1 MLEKDFRVSIKSFC
15 LIAVFCFA
23 SITLAE
29 AQRLPSFYS
38 SRAEKFISSN
48 AWEAAKRE
56 IDTGMKTWPE
66 DPNLRYLNGCY
77 YYAMGDLKRARY
89 NLVKAIQANDQH
101 SKARRKLVDVE
112 DDSKHYSSAI
122 CYINELLELQPY
134 DKDLWRR
141 KIGLYK
147 KSGNQTEADDALE
160 RLSRI
165 YPNDSIIRKDL
176 RIRHRENSNRLLRQ
190 NRLEENAQN
199 LERWIELDSHNL
211 SYYIELF
218 SIYHRM
224 GEFDHAIGI
233 ANRGLSVFPHNAELS
248 NRLIGLLSEMGLY
261 TQALNAAHQYAPNSP
276 TYRYIL
282 KEVANNARLND
293 PYEANGR
300 LYAETKDQDALNY
313 MLNTSLTRCY
323 YDDAR
328 YYLHEAMLKEGRTTS
343 LLMKQYS
350 LEKHLG
356 NETESRKILQELYEH
371 NPTDEELIGQYANM
385 MIALGNSD
393 MALQQWTDANRHLQ
407 KAYELISKDNK
418 SWPAIVSQR
427 IICLGNMGKLE
438 EAASLYQTAASTDPD
453 NKLRYASAYED
464 VVAIK
469 LHALIEEESYE
480 EAFKEAEKLLEIVPT
495 SQTALRCCINMCQTL
510 KREEAFRDYAKR
522 GYDAYPDV
530 PYFIIKQA
538 ISLQHQNQNAK
549 ALSLIHPQKSKEKF
563 QLPQFSTAYSG
574 ISQEWAGEL
583 LKQRLPDMALA
594 IIDSAL
600 IYDPNNKELLY
611 SKGLAYEQLKNFE
624 KAYAYQ
630 SKYYN
635 PSNAEQA
642 DYYQHMRYLGFR
654 SFKNRVDA
662 SYTSASFDSR
672 NSEIASSTHLYTV
685 ASVSYSRLQKDN
697 TYTGQLSYKGI
708 DGSHIGDNHE
718 SGGIGLELMAQWDHT
733 FDSHWSGMANLS
745 YSTKFFNKIGA
756 NVSLAYSM
764 SRGWTPSLRLGY
776 RRTPETYLYF
786 SSADSILLHHGKY
799 NLFIFTPA
807 IEKSWERIKTF
818 LTVDLMLLKSNL
830 YYNVGMKGKLFFNED
845 NISSVSLV
853 TGFGSF
859 PELSFFEQTALQ
871 NVSHT
876 NAMLGFDIQYL
887 ISKHLYVGLSGNWN
901 TCYNPYRTADMKLI
915 DSYRNIYSL
924 SLHLHTA
931 F

>member
-300 LYAETKDQDALNY
+300 LYAETKDQDALNVEY
-313 MLNTSLTRCY
+313 F
-323 YDDAR
+323 
-328 YYLHEAMLKEGRTTS
+328 
-343 LLMKQYS
+343 
-350 LEKHLG
+350 
-356 NETESRKILQELYEH
+356 
-371 NPTDEELIGQYANM
+371 
-385 MIALGNSD
+385 
-393 MALQQWTDANRHLQ
+393 
-407 KAYELISKDNK
+407 
-418 SWPAIVSQR
+418 
-427 IICLGNMGKLE
+427 
-438 EAASLYQTAASTDPD
+438 PD
-453 NKLRYASAYED
+453 K
-464 VVAIK
+464 
-469 LHALIEEESYE
+469 
-480 EAFKEAEKLLEIVPT
+480 
-495 SQTALRCCINMCQTL
+495 
-510 KREEAFRDYAKR
+510 
-522 GYDAYPDV
+522 
-530 PYFIIKQA
+530 
-538 ISLQHQNQNAK
+538 
-549 ALSLIHPQKSKEKF
+549 
-563 QLPQFSTAYSG
+563 
-574 ISQEWAGEL
+574 
-583 LKQRLPDMALA
+583 
-594 IIDSAL
+594 
-600 IYDPNNKELLY
+600 
-611 SKGLAYEQLKNFE
+611 
-624 KAYAYQ
+624 
-630 SKYYN
+630 
-635 PSNAEQA
+635 
-642 DYYQHMRYLGFR
+642 
-654 SFKNRVDA
+654 
-662 SYTSASFDSR
+662 
-672 NSEIASSTHLYTV
+672 
-685 ASVSYSRLQKDN
+685 
-697 TYTGQLSYKGI
+697 
-708 DGSHIGDNHE
+708 
-718 SGGIGLELMAQWDHT
+718 
-733 FDSHWSGMANLS
+733 
-745 YSTKFFNKIGA
+745 
-756 NVSLAYSM
+756 
-764 SRGWTPSLRLGY
+764 
-776 RRTPETYLYF
+776 
-786 SSADSILLHHGKY
+786 
-799 NLFIFTPA
+799 
-807 IEKSWERIKTF
+807 
-818 LTVDLMLLKSNL
+818 MLL
-830 YYNVGMKGKLFFNED
+830 
-845 NISSVSLV
+845 
-853 TGFGSF
+853 
-859 PELSFFEQTALQ
+859 
-871 NVSHT
+871 
-876 NAMLGFDIQYL
+876 
-887 ISKHLYVGLSGNWN
+887 
-901 TCYNPYRTADMKLI
+901 
-915 DSYRNIYSL
+915 
-924 SLHLHTA
+924 
-931 F
+931 